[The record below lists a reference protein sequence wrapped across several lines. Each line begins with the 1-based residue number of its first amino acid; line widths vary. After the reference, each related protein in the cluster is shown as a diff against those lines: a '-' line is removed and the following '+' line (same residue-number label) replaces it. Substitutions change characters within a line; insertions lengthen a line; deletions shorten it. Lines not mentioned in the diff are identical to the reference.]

1 VWNLKEKK
9 MHYCEVLRNKII
21 QENYRITKADT
32 LRLVEEP
39 LAILT
44 QNADVLR
51 THFCGNGFDM
61 CTIIN
66 AKSGR
71 CSENCRYCAQSVH
84 YKTDA
89 PEYSLLGEESILE
102 EAKKQNARGVPR
114 FSLVT
119 SGRTLSDADVAIL
132 CNDIRK
138 IKKETSLSVCI
149 SAGLLDYDQFVKL
162 KEAGLSRVHNNLE
175 TSRRNFSNVCTTHTY
190 DDKITAL
197 KAAQRAGLSLCSGGI
212 MGLGETFE
220 DRIDM
225 ALDIRELGVRSIP
238 VNVLNAIPGTPYE
251 NLPKLTNDEVC
262 RIVAIYRF
270 IVPEASIRL
279 AGGRGLLGDK
289 GEKAFKSG
297 ANATI
302 SGDMLTTAG
311 ISVETDRALLQ
322 KLGYAIQEVNP

>member
-1 VWNLKEKK
+1 
-9 MHYCEVLRNKII
+9 MHYSEALQNKII
-21 QENYRITKADT
+21 QENYHITKAEA
-32 LRLVEEP
+32 LRLIEEP
-39 LAILT
+39 LEILT
-44 QNADVLR
+44 QNADILR
-51 THFCGNGFDM
+51 AHFCGNTFDM

-89 PEYSLLGEESILE
+89 PEYSLLGEASILE

-132 CNDIRK
+132 CSDIRK

-149 SAGLLDYDQFVKL
+149 SAGLLDYEQFVKL

-175 TSRRNFSNVCTTHTY
+175 TSRRNFSNVCTTHSY
-190 DDKITAL
+190 DDKIEAL

-225 ALDIRELGVRSIP
+225 VLDIRELGVRSIP
-238 VNVLNAIPGTPYE
+238 VNVLNAIPGTPYAD
-251 NLPKLTNDEVC
+251 LPPLTNDEVC
-262 RIVAIYRF
+262 RIVAIFRF
-270 IVPEASIRL
+270 MVPEASIRL

-311 ISVETDRALLQ
+311 ISVETDHALLHQ
-322 KLGYAIQEVNP
+322 LGYTVQEVNP

>member
-1 VWNLKEKK
+1 
-9 MHYCEVLRNKII
+9 MHYSEVLQKKII
-21 QENYRITKADT
+21 QENYRITKAEA
-32 LRLVEEP
+32 LRLLEEP
-39 LAILT
+39 LEVLA
-44 QNADVLR
+44 QAADALR
-51 THFCGNGFDM
+51 THFCGKAFDM

-89 PEYSLLGEESILE
+89 PEYSLLGEKSILE

-119 SGRTLSDADVAIL
+119 SGRTLSDADIGII
-132 CNDIRK
+132 CSDIRK

-149 SAGLLDYDQFVKL
+149 SAGLLRYEQFVKL

-190 DDKITAL
+190 DDKIAAL

-212 MGLGETFE
+212 MGLGESFE

-225 ALDIRELGVRSIP
+225 VLDIRELGIRSIP

-289 GEKAFKSG
+289 GERAFKSG

-311 ISVETDRALLQ
+311 ISVETDHALLHQ
-322 KLGYAIQEVNP
+322 LGYSVQEVNP

>member
-1 VWNLKEKK
+1 
-9 MHYCEVLRNKII
+9 MHYSETLKDKII
-21 QENYRITKADT
+21 RENYRIIKADA

-44 QNADVLR
+44 QNADALR
-51 THFCGNGFDM
+51 THFCGNAFDM

-89 PEYSLLGEESILE
+89 TEYSLLGEGSILE

-132 CNDIRK
+132 CSDIRK

-149 SAGLLDYDQFVKL
+149 SAGLLHYDQFVKL

-190 DDKITAL
+190 DDKIAAL

-212 MGLGETFE
+212 MGLGETVE

-225 ALDIRELGVRSIP
+225 VLDIRELGVRSIP

-289 GEKAFKSG
+289 GEKAFRSG

-322 KLGYAIQEVNP
+322 KLGYVIQEVNL